1 MSRPTSSRCP
11 ICSISFSVTE
21 SSAVVGPG
29 VRHLGRH
36 DAVFSDHTDV
46 RPTMMAL
53 LGLKDSYVHDGRV
66 LAEWLESSALPQ
78 GIKQR
83 QEDFIELAEDYKQ
96 LNAPLGK
103 LGRKSL
109 VYANRSVTS
118 DDKTYA
124 KYLKKIADITNQR
137 DALASQIKTALY
149 GAAFNHEPVHEGD
162 EDDLGHRARPLI
174 DQVED
179 LAEQDHDRGHDHD
192 RHLED

>member
-1 MSRPTSSRCP
+1 M
-11 ICSISFSVTE
+11 
-21 SSAVVGPG
+21 
-29 VRHLGRH
+29 
-36 DAVFSDHTDV
+36 
-46 RPTMMAL
+46 
-53 LGLKDSYVHDGRV
+53 
-66 LAEWLESSALPQ
+66 
-78 GIKQR
+78 
-83 QEDFIELAEDYKQ
+83 AEDYKQ

>member
-1 MSRPTSSRCP
+1 MSTTGAFWPS
-11 ICSISFSVTE
+11 
-21 SSAVVGPG
+21 
-29 VRHLGRH
+29 
-36 DAVFSDHTDV
+36 
-46 RPTMMAL
+46 
-53 LGLKDSYVHDGRV
+53 GLIQRQ
-66 LAEWLESSALPQ
+66 PQ

>member
-1 MSRPTSSRCP
+1 M
-11 ICSISFSVTE
+11 
-21 SSAVVGPG
+21 
-29 VRHLGRH
+29 
-36 DAVFSDHTDV
+36 FSDHTDV

-66 LAEWLESSALPQ
+66 LAEWLVSSALPQ

-118 DDKTYA
+118 DDTTYA
-124 KYLKKIADITNQR
+124 KYLKKIADITSKR
-137 DALASQIKTALY
+137 DALASQMKTVLND
-149 GAAFNHEPVHEGD
+149 AAFNQRPVHEGD
-162 EDDLGHRARPLI
+162 QDGLGHRARALI

-179 LAEQDHDRGHDHD
+179 LAGQNHDHD
-192 RHLED
+192 RAHSGE

>member
-1 MSRPTSSRCP
+1 
-11 ICSISFSVTE
+11 
-21 SSAVVGPG
+21 
-29 VRHLGRH
+29 
-36 DAVFSDHTDV
+36 
-46 RPTMMAL
+46 
-53 LGLKDSYVHDGRV
+53 LKDDYVHDGRV

-83 QEDFIELAEDYKQ
+83 QEEFIELAEDYKQ

-103 LGRKSL
+103 LSRKSL

-137 DALASQIKTALY
+137 NALASEIKTVLD
-149 GAAFNHEPVHEGD
+149 GAAFNHQPVHEGD
-162 EDDLGHRARPLI
+162 EDGLGHRARALV

-179 LAEQDHDRGHDHD
+179 LAGPDNNHHHDFGD
-192 RHLED
+192 